1 MTLSLLTK
9 IDSKRKQLEV
19 PLWYS
24 YEAALNWLIVNH
36 LPGAGIA
43 VSNLEQKSYPEVTG
57 YLIPTLL
64 EAGEKKLALEL
75 ARWLVSIQMP
85 DGGFADPD
93 GLASHLFDTGQVLRG
108 LLALI
113 EIFPEVESSIRK
125 AADWMLAS
133 GDEGIIRPA
142 PSSPWSQRYGHKISE
157 NIHLYALP
165 PLLEAGNLLN
175 EPRYIHATE
184 QSLDYFVNKPD
195 VLRFEIITHF
205 YGYVLEALVDLGR
218 TDLAQVGL
226 NKVIDLQS
234 GEGFIPALPGV
245 EWMCSPGS
253 AQMAVVGYKL
263 GSIAFANAAVDY
275 IQSIQ
280 MPSGGFLGSYGPGA
294 AYGPDTEPSW
304 ACKYFLD
311 ACHWRISRSFT
322 IQEDRFAAELS
333 QTDPRFPLVLSGV
346 GDAADKRILDVG
358 CGKGPFLRLLQEH
371 FPSAQ
376 LYGVDIS
383 PELLKYVPSTVWT
396 KRASMLNLPFPD
408 AHFDIV
414 LCVEALEHAIRM
426 DAAVREMCRVV
437 KPGGQIIII
446 DKDAKHLG
454 LLPIERWEKWL
465 NPEEVN
471 RSLKRYCS
479 IVSSQYFD
487 ISLGDQKRPLFVLW
501 QGTRDE
507 SQQVEKESYTPVPSA
522 ISNSEILGQYNVARR
537 RAEAGIL
544 VREGFQLYKQKDLP
558 GARNAFLKALRL
570 DSSWIK
576 NRGILSII
584 LHSLLG
590 YKTLNLLRMLT
601 GRSHRSSD

>member
-108 LLALI
+108 LLAVI

-142 PSSPWSQRYGHKISE
+142 PSSPWSQRYGGKISE

-165 PLLEAGNLLN
+165 PLLEVGHLLSDS
-175 EPRYIHATE
+175 RYIRSVE
-184 QSLDYFVNKPD
+184 QSIEYYVNKPD

-218 TDLAQVGL
+218 TDLARVGL
-226 NKVIDLQS
+226 NKVIEIQS
-234 GEGFIPALPGV
+234 REGTIPALPGV

-263 GSIAFANAAVDY
+263 GLIDFANAAVDY
-275 IQSIQ
+275 LQTVQ
-280 MPSGGFLGSYGPGA
+280 MSSGGFLGSYGPGA
-294 AYGPDTEPSW
+294 AYGPNTEPSW

-322 IQEDRFAAELS
+322 VQEDRFAAELA
-333 QTDPRFPLVLSGV
+333 QTDPRLPLVLSAV
-346 GDAADKRILDVG
+346 GDATDKRILDVG
-358 CGKGPFLRLLQEH
+358 CGKGPFLRLVQEQ
-371 FPSAQ
+371 FPTAD

-383 PELLKYVPSTVWT
+383 QELLKHVPSGVQT

-408 AHFDIV
+408 AHFDIL
-414 LCVEALEHAIRM
+414 LCIEALEHAIRL
-426 DAAVREMCRVV
+426 DAAVREMCRVL
-437 KPGGQIIII
+437 KPGGQIVII
-446 DKDAKHLG
+446 DKDIKHLG

-465 NPEEVN
+465 NPEEVSI
-471 RSLKRYCS
+471 SLKRYCS
-479 IVSSQYFD
+479 DLSLQYFD

-501 QGTRDE
+501 RGTRHE
-507 SQQVEKESYTPVPSA
+507 SQQSEREISPSVA
-522 ISNSEILGQYNVARR
+522 LPMTNSAMVGQYSIARR
-537 RAEAGIL
+537 QAEAGIL
-544 VREGFQLYKQKDLP
+544 VREGFQRYEQKDLP
-558 GARNAFLKALRL
+558 GARKAFLNAFRL
-570 DSSWIK
+570 DSSWLK
-576 NRGILSII
+576 NRGVLSII
-584 LHSLLG
+584 LESLIG
-590 YKTLNLLRMLT
+590 QKAMNFIRMVTARLLR
-601 GRSHRSSD
+601 SQE